1 MYYIIVYDL
10 DISRVN
16 RLHKYLKQY
25 LNWIQNSVFEG
36 ELGDADYVAVKK
48 QISKIIDKSADSVLV
63 FKFRDK
69 HSFDK
74 EVFGKERNNISNV
87 I

>member
-1 MYYIIVYDL
+1 MYYLIVYDV
-10 DISRVN
+10 DVKRVN
-16 RLHKYLKQY
+16 RLHKYLRKY

-48 QISKIIDKSADSVLV
+48 QISKIIEKDTDSVII
-63 FKFRDK
+63 FKLRDK
-69 HSFDK
+69 YSFEK
-74 EVFGKERNNISNV
+74 EIVGRERNEITNV

>member
-1 MYYIIVYDL
+1 MYYLIVYDV
-10 DISRVN
+10 DVERVN
-16 RLHKYLKQY
+16 RIHKYLKTY

-48 QISKIIDKSADSVLV
+48 RINEIIDKNTDSVLI

-69 HSFDK
+69 HAFQK
-74 EVFGKERNNISNV
+74 EIIGRERNPISNV
-87 I
+87 L

>member
-1 MYYIIVYDL
+1 MYYLIVYDV
-10 DISRVN
+10 DVKRVN
-16 RLHKYLKQY
+16 KLHKYLKKY

-48 QISKIIDKSADSVLV
+48 QINKITDKDIDSVLI
-63 FKFRDK
+63 FKFRDRY
-69 HSFDK
+69 SFEK
-74 EVFGKERNNISNV
+74 EIVGRERNEINNV

>member
-1 MYYIIVYDL
+1 MYYIIVYDV
-10 DISRVN
+10 DVKRVN
-16 RLHKYLKQY
+16 KLHKYLKKY

-48 QISKIIDKSADSVLV
+48 QINKITDKDIDSVLI
-63 FKFRDK
+63 FKFRDRY
-69 HSFDK
+69 SFEK
-74 EVFGKERNNISNV
+74 EIVGRERNEINNV